1 MVVHEAMVLQRDA
14 SHVTA
19 RLDVQVVGRLALRLV
34 VVHARRRDGMHG
46 MVMER
51 LMVEELRLGWAASCK
66 HSTTSTTSTPATGS
80 GSSRDRRYWGAMLEP
95 CATWRGVVIVVVHG
109 AAQMGRQGGA
119 ERVERRTQEQSG
131 K

>member
-1 MVVHEAMVLQRDA
+1 MTL
-14 SHVTA
+14 
-19 RLDVQVVGRLALRLV
+19 RLALGLRLGL

-109 AAQMGRQGGA
+109 GCANGAPRWGG
-119 ERVERRTQEQSG
+119 EGG
-131 K
+131 KADSRAIWK